1 MAGKLRY
8 FTVLQKEDTNDKK
21 CLLHQDAL
29 RKLAAFE
36 EELVDLRT
44 VLRQDAAS
52 LRERRRRQRR
62 KTAGKTGSSS
72 SSSGDSGISDSYELS
87 EQDLPRREEAL
98 NRLKAMAKQLE
109 ENLPPNSEA
118 LQESYLTAKITWIIF
133 VIG

>member
-1 MAGKLRY
+1 MS
-8 FTVLQKEDTNDKK
+8 
-21 CLLHQDAL
+21 
-29 RKLAAFE
+29 AFE

-52 LRERRRRQRR
+52 LQERRRRQRR
-62 KTAGKTGSSS
+62 KPDKTGSSS

-118 LQESYLTAKITWIIF
+118 LQGRGIANYELHPFLNTSVLNFICFKLYSF
-133 VIG
+133 